1 MLQTTIDM
9 TVLDFA
15 IIGVPLIIVLVAILS
30 RTAKG
35 ARRRDDRL
43 AEMKKA
49 IAATHLRV
57 TRVRSRKTENE
68 LAAVRFVPIG
78 VIPISASRSE

>member
-1 MLQTTIDM
+1 M

-15 IIGVPLIIVLVAILS
+15 IIGVALIIVLVTIWS
-30 RTAKG
+30 GTGKNI
-35 ARRRDDRL
+35 RRRTDQL
-43 AEMKKA
+43 AEVKKA

-57 TRVRSRKTENE
+57 MRARSNRAENE
-68 LAAVRFVPIG
+68 LVAIRFVPKG